1 MSAIFTARACEIV
14 APVLMDA
21 EEFAVLA
28 STLTGAQAMRD
39 NYVDVEKTFTF
50 EGETFFE
57 VTAYFQGTSE
67 VVYFSTP
74 EDQIITVRQN

>member
-1 MSAIFTARACEIV
+1 MSATFSAPAREII

-21 EEFAVLA
+21 EEFAAMA
-28 STLTGAQAMRD
+28 STHSGAQAMRD

-57 VTAYFQGTSE
+57 VTGYFQGTSE
-67 VVYFSTP
+67 VIYFSIP
-74 EDQIITVRQN
+74 EDQIITVRTY

>member
-1 MSAIFTARACEIV
+1 MNATVTVAAREIV

-21 EEFAVLA
+21 EQFAYLA
-28 STLTGAQAMRD
+28 ATHSGAQAMRD

-57 VTAYFQGTSE
+57 VTGYFQGTSE
-67 VVYFSTP
+67 VIHFSTP
-74 EDQIITVRQN
+74 EDEIITVRPH